1 MAINPYDYADELGIE
16 IVYQELGNDLQG
28 LYAGN
33 RIILTPGMNEAE
45 EKCTLAHELAH
56 AKYDS
61 PYIHKSLSAKAEARA
76 DKQAAEWL
84 IDCAQFARLS
94 KYMDPGEL
102 ALELKVTGWLLKV
115 FIYEHPDLCH
125 ASAA

>member
-1 MAINPYDYADELGIE
+1 MTIDPYEYASELGIE
-16 IVYQELGNDLQG
+16 IAYEELGDDILG
-28 LYAGN
+28 LYTGK
-33 RIILTPGMNEAE
+33 RIVLSPRMNEAD

-84 IDCAQFARLS
+84 IDPAQFARLS
-94 KYMDPGEL
+94 KFMDPGEL

-115 FIYEHPDLCH
+115 FIDEHPDLCH